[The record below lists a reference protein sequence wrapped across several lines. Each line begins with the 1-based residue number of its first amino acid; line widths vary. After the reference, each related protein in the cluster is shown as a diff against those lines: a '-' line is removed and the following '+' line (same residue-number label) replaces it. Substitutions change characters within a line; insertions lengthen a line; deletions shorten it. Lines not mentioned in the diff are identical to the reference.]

1 MQIHPLKPWNLRGAA
16 TEKTLVGP
24 TIVANR
30 PGDIRRCFPRLEMC
44 YMAKGDCMWL
54 FSCHHVFQDQLSSEL
69 VAVLPPGA
77 SIGTGTTVSYCS
89 FFLDD
94 FWGCGYFEL
103 LHGQIGMLH
112 FNNMEMHCSSHFNMN
127 FSKIPQSF
135 LVNIYHHPEHQS
147 IDPIATKYGPFLS
160 IPPSKSMHLWLWQ
173 LNMWSLTMC
182 RLYHVARSRHGGS
195 KTDGRWRAWSVSNF
209 YYVLVW

>member
-1 MQIHPLKPWNLRGAA
+1 MQIHPRKPWNLRGAA

-30 PGDIRRCFPRLEMC
+30 LATSGDASYDWDVFYWRNVLR
-44 YMAKGDCMWL
+44 WL
-54 FSCHHVFQDQLSSEL
+54 FSCHHIFQDQLSSEL

-77 SIGTGTTVSYCS
+77 SIGTGTIVLQ

-112 FNNMEMHCSSHFNMN
+112 FNAMEMHCSSHFNMN
-127 FSKIPQSF
+127 SSKIPQSF
-135 LVNIYHHPEHQS
+135 LVNIYHHHVHQS
-147 IDPIATKYGPFLS
+147 IDPMPLQLGMGHSFPS
-160 IPPSKSMHLWLWQ
+160 PPPNPWIFDS
-173 LNMWSLTMC
+173 
-182 RLYHVARSRHGGS
+182 GS
-195 KTDGRWRAWSVSNF
+195 STCGA
-209 YYVLVW
+209 

>member
-1 MQIHPLKPWNLRGAA
+1 ML
-16 TEKTLVGP
+16 P
-24 TIVANR
+24 TT
-30 PGDIRRCFPRLEMC
+30 EMC
-44 YMAKGDCMWL
+44 FIGEMYCGDCSHAII
-54 FSCHHVFQDQLSSEL
+54 FVQDQLSSEL

-112 FNNMEMHCSSHFNMN
+112 FNDMEMHCSSHFNMN

-160 IPPSKSMHLWLWQ
+160 IPTLQTHA
-173 LNMWSLTMC
+173 SLT
-182 RLYHVARSRHGGS
+182 LAAQHVELNDVSPLPCSPVKARGI
-195 KTDGRWRAWSVSNF
+195 KN
-209 YYVLVW
+209 